1 MEKRGNKREYV
12 VGILNFVMDDEGGAD
27 EVITR
32 VTLKDDRNREFNKNL
47 QFIFLL
53 IGWRAELAFFSNS

>member
-1 MEKRGNKREYV
+1 
-12 VGILNFVMDDEGGAD
+12 MDDEGGAD